1 MHVEKTQLDTAAAE
15 KRCGTMKEMTLT
27 RSAPRE
33 RRDTKAENS
42 RKNAEECVL
51 EAKIYY
57 QSSYNDS
64 TNKIAYQR
72 DTQVNLNLTLPWK
85 IGLALRNANLNYLFM
100 KKYASCKF
108 LCAMTGCIGKIFF
121 TRQEKKEKQNTYIN
135 MKDAAS

>member
-15 KRCGTMKEMTLT
+15 KRCGTMKKMILT

-33 RRDTKAENS
+33 RRGTKAENS

-64 TNKIAYQR
+64 TKKIAYQT
-72 DTQVNLNLTLPWK
+72 DTQVNKFNFTQKNWFSPKKRKLKLSFYEK
-85 IGLALRNANLNYLFM
+85 IRFLQISLRHDVLHRKN
-100 KKYASCKF
+100 F
-108 LCAMTGCIGKIFF
+108 LYPPK
-121 TRQEKKEKQNTYIN
+121 KKEKQNTYIN